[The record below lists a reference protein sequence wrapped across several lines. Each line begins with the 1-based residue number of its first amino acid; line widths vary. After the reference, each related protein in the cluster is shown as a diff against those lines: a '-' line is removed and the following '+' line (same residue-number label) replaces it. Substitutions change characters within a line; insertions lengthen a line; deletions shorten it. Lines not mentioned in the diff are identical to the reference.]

1 MMIQVNENIDE
12 YREDFYKG
20 LTLRQ
25 TLFSGGAVAAGAAAF
40 MFLHIVIGLPQSI
53 ALYAALPA
61 VFPSAAAGFLKIHG
75 MTLTQYLKAR
85 RNVREHPVY
94 YFKPA
99 LIGMM
104 EKEDGTYGHKN
115 AGQDGGKKLK
125 KKQQKK
131 QKIIMISEVSL
142 FLKATRQGAVKG
154 HFVAKDVQPMKY

>member
-40 MFLHIVIGLPQSI
+40 LFLHIVIGLPQSI

-61 VFPSAAAGFLKIHG
+61 VFPIAAAGFLKIHG

-104 EKEDGTYGHKN
+104 EKEEGTYGHKN
-115 AGQDGGKKLK
+115 AGQGGGKKLK

-131 QKIIMISEVSL
+131 QKIILISEGDEG
-142 FLKATRQGAVKG
+142 T
-154 HFVAKDVQPMKY
+154 

>member
-1 MMIQVNENIDE
+1 MALTVGSLG
-12 YREDFYKG
+12 G
-20 LTLRQ
+20 LASELTEAIRRLCDYAR
-25 TLFSGGAVAAGAAAF
+25 
-40 MFLHIVIGLPQSI
+40 
-53 ALYAALPA
+53 AALPA
-61 VFPSAAAGFLKIHG
+61 VFPIAAAGFLKIHG

-115 AGQDGGKKLK
+115 AGQGGGKKLK

-131 QKIIMISEVSL
+131 QKIILISEGDEG
-142 FLKATRQGAVKG
+142 T
-154 HFVAKDVQPMKY
+154 